1 MSAVTAT
8 TKQWLE
14 LAQGD
19 SLSANHLLTLY
30 PQPLE
35 VIAYLCEQSVEK
47 MLKAYLCAHECEIP
61 RTHDLMKLNRLCQKV
76 NPEIATIMEHC
87 ANLTPYGT
95 QVRYPNHLELL
106 DEDVKQ
112 AMSDQNAVSEFLL
125 PRLQALLS
133 FEN

>member
-1 MSAVTAT
+1 MSEVIMV

-14 LAQGD
+14 LAERD

-47 MLKAYLCAHECEIP
+47 MLKAYLCANEQEIP
-61 RTHDLMKLNRLCQKV
+61 RTHDLMKLNRLCQV
-76 NPEIATIMEHC
+76 IDPDIRTIMEPC

-112 AMSDQNAVSEFLL
+112 ALSDQCKVSEFLL
-125 PRLQALLS
+125 PRIQGLL
-133 FEN
+133 